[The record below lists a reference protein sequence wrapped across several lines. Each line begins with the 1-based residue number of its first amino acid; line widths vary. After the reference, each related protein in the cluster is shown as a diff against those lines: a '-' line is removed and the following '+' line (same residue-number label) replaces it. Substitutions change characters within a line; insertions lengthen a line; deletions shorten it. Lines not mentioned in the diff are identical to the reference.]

1 MTKGVLQ
8 AVKAVVPSIT
18 AAVPTAAKNS
28 LDFFICIHIP
38 PRYGIDSYV
47 IYLHIPKIKS
57 FDENFL
63 KKFKIFDFP
72 ALFTLIMI
80 DIYIDL
86 Y

>member
-47 IYLHIPKIKS
+47 IYLHIPKIKG

-72 ALFTLIMI
+72 VFSTRFLIGN
-80 DIYIDL
+80 YIDL
-86 Y
+86 